1 MVVHESY
8 NLKIKGSIPFPATIK
23 IDIMGE
29 DKNTKVM
36 YAIYGD
42 TIREIVRQSNEL
54 DIQREEIVS
63 LIKDG
68 GQFILTYYA

>member
-1 MVVHESY
+1 MAARESH
-8 NLKIKGSIPFPATIK
+8 NLKVRGSIPFPATIK
-23 IDIMGE
+23 VDIMGE

-54 DIQREEIVS
+54 GIQREEIVS

>member
-1 MVVHESY
+1 MVARESH
-8 NLKIKGSIPFPATIK
+8 NLKVRGSIPFPATIK
-23 IDIMGE
+23 VDIMGE

-36 YAIYGD
+36 CAIYGD

-54 DIQREEIVS
+54 GIQREEIVS

>member
-1 MVVHESY
+1 MVARESH
-8 NLKIKGSIPFPATIK
+8 NLKVRGSIPFPATIK
-23 IDIMGE
+23 VDIMGE

-54 DIQREEIVS
+54 GIQREEIVS